1 MHISPTFPRFLPT
14 PAWLWR
20 FSSWARTHP
29 WTILAIVILF
39 AHAVPVLLK
48 QHSEWQEVYVRAA
61 ERLLNGGD
69 VYRLQDGYSYPPFM
83 AWLVIPFTVL
93 WPPLSR
99 LLWFGMNVGCLVCV
113 WRLAWRL
120 TGGGCLE
127 GLVASRVS
135 NDPGTGPFTRPAR
148 LKEHLV
154 CFVGLACSV
163 RYALNGIAHQQTDVV
178 IGVLLLFA
186 CWCLSKN
193 RDWSAAGCFG
203 LAAAMKCTAL
213 LWCPYLLWKR
223 KWKAASWLVVIAVGV
238 NLLPNLMR
246 TPERGGLWLGEW
258 LTRYIRPLTAG
269 DHYPG
274 DWGSWIIYNQS
285 LSGAANRWLTT
296 QWSRQGSEFEVVR
309 KPDPPGPMT
318 VKLIVY
324 GIEATLLASV
334 VVVLFR
340 RGQKREGPV
349 GPVGWAESSRP
360 TRTTVESN
368 VEKVG
373 LEDSTHP
380 TERDGKPLEIMEYSG
395 VLLLMV
401 LLSPMS
407 SKPHFSTLV
416 LPGFALA
423 RLAVYQGDKILR
435 LLLGLAVFLAMLSL
449 PLWGG
454 HFDFIALW
462 FGSDTWN
469 ALFLLLGGIH
479 VLMGNNSYASR
490 PRQGFDIR
498 LLPCH
503 HGSSTLG

>member
-69 VYRLQDGYSYPPFM
+69 VYRLEDGYSYPPFM
-83 AWLVIPFTVL
+83 AWLAIPFTVL
-93 WPPLSR
+93 PPPLSR
-99 LLWFGMNVGCLVCV
+99 LLCFGMNVGCLVCM

-127 GLVASRVS
+127 GLAASGVS
-135 NDPGTGPFTRPAR
+135 NDPGTGAFKRPAR

-154 CFVGLACSV
+154 CFFGLACSV

-178 IGVLLLFA
+178 IGALLLFG

-193 RDWSAAGCFG
+193 RELSAASCFG

-223 KWKAASWLVVIAVGV
+223 KWKAASWLIVIAVGV
-238 NLLPNLMR
+238 NLLPNLVR

-258 LTRYIRPLTAG
+258 LTRYVRPLTAD

-285 LSGAANRWLTT
+285 LSGAGNRWLTT
-296 QWSRQGSEFEVVR
+296 QWSRQGSNFEVVR
-309 KPDPPGPMT
+309 KHEAPSPE
-318 VKLIVY
+318 VLQVIVY
-324 GIEATLLASV
+324 GMEIALLVGVAAI
-334 VVVLFR
+334 LIR
-340 RGQKREGPV
+340 RGEKRVGPVGPV

-368 VEKVG
+368 VEKVS

-380 TERDGKPLEIMEYSG
+380 TERDGKPIEIMEYSG

-416 LPGFALA
+416 LPGLALA
-423 RLAVYQGDKILR
+423 RLGVYQGDKILR
-435 LLLGLAVFLAMLSL
+435 LFLGLAVFLAMLSL

-462 FGSDTWN
+462 FGSDTGN
-469 ALFLLLGGIH
+469 ALLLLLGSIYI
-479 VLMGNNSYASR
+479 LTSPKQNSR
-490 PRQGFDIR
+490 VP
-498 LLPCH
+498 LLALSP
-503 HGSSTLG
+503 STG